1 MFSATSARERRPVL
15 NKTKTAMILPHTHW
29 DREWRYPIWQ
39 NRWLLVRFMDE
50 LLEIL
55 ENDPEYRCFLMDG
68 HVVPILDYLEIRPE
82 NRERIRKQTA
92 AGRLQIGPWYTL
104 PDLYPLDGEC
114 LLRNLLKGMRLSAE
128 FGCSTKVA
136 YHAFGWGQT
145 AQFPQI
151 YSQLGFTLLIAA
163 KKVSVERA
171 PQNEFIW
178 QAPDGSEILTTRL
191 GKQFRANG
199 FFYVHIPLLYGVQYE
214 SDAYRLNWEKAGRL
228 IHWATSGMSGQ
239 DYFRQDRETGYH
251 PEQIVPAFTEAWENM
266 GETVCPDTRLIM
278 YGSDFTT
285 PNHYVTQVVKDA
297 NNAFQ
302 DLEFKMVHPDEYAD
316 VLNETLDKSQL
327 KTLTGELRDGPSAG
341 CSGNALATRMPL
353 KLLNKKVENLILRQV
368 EPLAAM
374 LYLLGGNYP
383 EGFLRRAWD
392 YLLKAHPHDSINGV
406 TQDKTVADTMYRL
419 NQAKEIGEVLC
430 LEGATELARRIDL
443 SAVDSH
449 NQLLLLINPQ
459 SRPVRGVV
467 RVDVDTPQELC
478 VAVFALEEVSGERL
492 TVQPVSRVARKT
504 PVNDFDARPW
514 PFYSDRHTV
523 FVDTGEI
530 PAGGYKVVKV
540 VPTARFNRDADWW
553 PRQQESSGREIS
565 REPRTLENE
574 FLKAY
579 VEANGTVTLTD
590 KVSGRVMCGLL
601 EFEDTGDTGDY
612 WVHYKPAGNRQIY
625 SAGQSADIWLE
636 ENGDLTATLVV
647 RIGLRVPVTAEFAE
661 SKLQGCGQRSDA
673 ETVISIIS
681 RLTLDRGAKQ
691 LRVKTTVEN
700 RAENH
705 RLRVLIPT
713 GIVSDCAHSAG
724 HFNVDCRAARPE
736 HREDGSSY
744 PEMQT
749 LPMQR
754 FVDVSDG
761 KSGCAVV
768 SNSFT
773 EYQFMTDEKRT
784 LAFTLFRSVRN
795 RICSEERCTGDFP
808 EQKGGQLLETME
820 FSYAVYPHAGDWQ
833 QGQVYVEADRL
844 NTQTMCF
851 QITPTSDGAL
861 LASSSLFA
869 VESDRLILS
878 GVKKSEDRDS
888 VVVRVFNPSNETVQG
903 TLRVGAGFDAA
914 YELNINE
921 ERLNEISVK
930 GQAVEV
936 VAEAGKIVT
945 LELTRG
951 GQCPE

>member
-1 MFSATSARERRPVL
+1 VK
-15 NKTKTAMILPHTHW
+15 KTRTAMILPHTHW

-68 HVVPILDYLEIRPE
+68 QVVPILDYLEIRPE

-114 LLRNLLKGMRLSAE
+114 LLRNLLKGLRLSAE

-163 KKVSVERA
+163 KKVSAERA

-214 SDAYRLNWEKAGRL
+214 SEAYRLNWEKAGRL

-239 DYFRQDRETGYH
+239 DYFRQDREAGYH
-251 PEQIVPAFTEAWENM
+251 PEQLVPAFTEAWENM

-285 PNHYVTQVVKDA
+285 PNHHVTQVVKDA
-297 NNAFQ
+297 NHAFQ

-374 LYLLGGNYP
+374 LYLLGGTYP

-443 SAVDSH
+443 SAFDSH
-449 NQLLLLINPQ
+449 DQLLLLINPQ
-459 SRPVRGVV
+459 PRPVRGVV

-478 VAVFALEEVSGERL
+478 VAAFALEEVSGERL
-492 TVQPVSRVARKT
+492 TVQPISRVARKT

-523 FVDTGEI
+523 FVDSGEI

-553 PRQQESSGREIS
+553 PRQIESNGREIS

-574 FLKAY
+574 FLKVY

-636 ENGDLTATLVV
+636 ENGDLTATLVI
-647 RIGLRVPVTAEFAE
+647 RIGLRVPATAEFAE

-673 ETVISIIS
+673 ETVIPIIS

-736 HREDGSSY
+736 HREGGSSY

-833 QGQVYVEADRL
+833 QGQVYAEADRL

-921 ERLNEISVK
+921 ERLNEISAK
-930 GQAVEV
+930 GQTVEV

-945 LELTRG
+945 LELTRNAG
-951 GQCPE
+951 GEIQL

>member
-1 MFSATSARERRPVL
+1 
-15 NKTKTAMILPHTHW
+15 
-29 DREWRYPIWQ
+29 
-39 NRWLLVRFMDE
+39 
-50 LLEIL
+50 
-55 ENDPEYRCFLMDG
+55 
-68 HVVPILDYLEIRPE
+68 
-82 NRERIRKQTA
+82 
-92 AGRLQIGPWYTL
+92 
-104 PDLYPLDGEC
+104 
-114 LLRNLLKGMRLSAE
+114 
-128 FGCSTKVA
+128 VA

-163 KKVSVERA
+163 KKVSAERA

-214 SDAYRLNWEKAGRL
+214 SEAYRLNWEKAGRL

-239 DYFRQDRETGYH
+239 DYFRQDREPGYH
-251 PEQIVPAFTEAWENM
+251 PEQLVPAFTEAWENM
-266 GETVCPDTRLIM
+266 GETACPDTRLIM

-285 PNHYVTQVVKDA
+285 PNHHVTQVVNDA
-297 NNAFQ
+297 NRAFQ

-316 VLNETLDKSQL
+316 VLNELLDKEQL

-353 KLLNKKVENLILRQV
+353 KLLNKKVENLLLRQV

-374 LYLLGGNYP
+374 LYLLGGTYP

-406 TQDKTVADTMYRL
+406 TQDKTAADTMYRL

-443 SAVDSH
+443 SAFNPKD
-449 NQLLLLINPQ
+449 QLLLLINPQ
-459 SRPVRGVV
+459 SRPVRRIV
-467 RVDVDTPQELC
+467 RIEVDTPQEEG
-478 VAVFALEEVSGERL
+478 VAAFEIEAASGERL
-492 TVQPVSRVARKT
+492 AVQSVSRVARKT

-514 PFYSDRHTV
+514 PFYSDRHTA

-530 PAGGYKVVKV
+530 PAGGYKVVRV
-540 VPTARFNRDADWW
+540 VPAARFNREADWW
-553 PRQQESSGREIS
+553 PRQLESSGREIS

-590 KVSGRVMCGLL
+590 KVSGRVMRGLL

-625 SAGQSADIWLE
+625 SAGQPADIWLE
-636 ENGDLTATLVV
+636 ENGDLTATLVIRV
-647 RIGLRVPVTAEFAE
+647 GLRVPVTAEFAE
-661 SKLQGCGQRSDA
+661 SKLQGSGRRSDT
-673 ETVISIIS
+673 ETVIPIIS
-681 RLTLDRGAKQ
+681 RLTLERGAKH
-691 LRVKTTVEN
+691 LKVKTTVEN

-736 HREDGSSY
+736 HGQDGCSY

-761 KSGCAVV
+761 QSGCAVV
-768 SNSFT
+768 SDSFT

-820 FSYAVYPHAGDWQ
+820 FTYAVFPHAGDWQ
-833 QGQVYVEADRL
+833 QGQVCAESDFL
-844 NTQTMCF
+844 NTQTLCF
-851 QITPTSDGAL
+851 QITPASTGNL
-861 LASSSLFA
+861 PLSSSLFGLQ
-869 VESDRLILS
+869 SDHLVLS
-878 GVKKSEDRDS
+878 CVKKAEDRDS
-888 VVVRVFNPSNETVQG
+888 VIVRIFNPSKETARG
-903 TLRVGAGFDAA
+903 TLNVEPGFGAV
-914 YELNINE
+914 YEVSINE
-921 ERLNEISVK
+921 ERQHEMLSNGRMVEITAA
-930 GQAVEV
+930 G
-936 VAEAGKIVT
+936 GKIIT
-945 LELTRG
+945 LELTRSAG
-951 GQCPE
+951 GEVRQ

>member
-1 MFSATSARERRPVL
+1 M

-50 LLEIL
+50 LLDIL
-55 ENDPEYRCFLMDG
+55 ENDPDYRCFLMDG
-68 HVVPILDYLEIRPE
+68 QVVPILDYLEIRPE
-82 NRERIRKQTA
+82 NRERIRKQTS
-92 AGRLQIGPWYTL
+92 AGRLLVGPWYTL

-114 LLRNLLKGMRLSAE
+114 LLRNLLKGLRLSAE
-128 FGCSTKVA
+128 FGCSTNVA

-163 KKVSVERA
+163 KKVSAERA

-214 SDAYRLNWEKAGRL
+214 SAAYRLNWEKAGRL
-228 IHWATSGMSGQ
+228 IHWASGTLAGQ
-239 DYFRQDRETGYH
+239 DYFRQDRESGYH
-251 PEQIVPAFTEAWENM
+251 PEQLVPAFTEAWENM
-266 GETVCPDTRLIM
+266 GETACSDTRLIM

-285 PNHYVTQVVKDA
+285 PNHHVTQVVNDA
-297 NNAFQ
+297 NHAFQ
-302 DLEFKMVHPDEYAD
+302 DLEFKMVCPDEYAE
-316 VLNETLDKSQL
+316 VLNEALDKSQL
-327 KTLTGELRDGPSAG
+327 KTLTGELRDGSSAG

-353 KLLNKKVENLILRQV
+353 KLLNKKVENLLLRQV

-374 LYLLGGNYP
+374 LYLLGGTYP

-430 LEGATELARRIDL
+430 LDAAAELARRIDL
-443 SAVDSH
+443 SSFNPQD
-449 NQLLLLINPQ
+449 QLLLLINPQ
-459 SRPVRGVV
+459 SRPVRRIV
-467 RVDVDTPQELC
+467 RIEVDTPQEEC
-478 VAVFALEEVSGERL
+478 VAAFALEEASGERL
-492 TVQPVSRVARKT
+492 AVQPISRVARKT

-514 PFYSDRHTV
+514 PFYSDRHTA

-530 PAGGYKVVKV
+530 PAGGYKVVRV
-540 VPTARFNRDADWW
+540 VPAARFNREADWW
-553 PRQQESSGREIS
+553 PRQLESSGREIS

-590 KVSGRVMCGLL
+590 KVSGRVMSGLL
-601 EFEDTGDTGDY
+601 EFEDSGDTGDY

-625 SAGQSADIWLE
+625 SAGQPADIWLE
-636 ENGDLTATLVV
+636 ENGDLMATLVIRV
-647 RIGLRVPVTAEFAE
+647 GLRVPVTAEFAE
-661 SKLQGCGQRSDA
+661 SKLQGSGRRSDA
-673 ETVISIIS
+673 ETVIPIIS
-681 RLTLDRGAKQ
+681 QLTLDRGAKH
-691 LRVKTTVEN
+691 LKVKTTVEN

-736 HREDGSSY
+736 HGQDGCSY

-761 KSGCAVV
+761 QSGCAVV
-768 SNSFT
+768 SDSFT
-773 EYQFMTDEKRT
+773 EYQFMTDERRT

-820 FSYAVYPHAGDWQ
+820 FTYAVYPHAGSWVD
-833 QGQVYVEADRL
+833 GNVYAESACL
-844 NTQTMCF
+844 NTETMCF
-851 QITPTSDGAL
+851 QITPCSKGTMPRSV
-861 LASSSLFA
+861 SLF
-869 VESDRLILS
+869 ELDSDELVLS
-878 GVKKSEDRDS
+878 CIKKTEDRES
-888 VVVRVFNPSNETVQG
+888 IIVRFFNPLGKDAQG
-903 TLRVGAGFDAA
+903 TLTVLPDVDAV
-914 YELNINE
+914 YKVNINE
-921 ERLNEISVK
+921 ERQSEIPMTGRRIDLPAK
-930 GQAVEV
+930 
-936 VAEAGKIVT
+936 AGEIVS
-945 LELTRG
+945 LELVRRKG
-951 GQCPE
+951 